1 MSRRGMLVITLIT
14 TLMLVCLVAT
24 YAWFSGATQ
33 QVAKLEMYS
42 GYAGEIVISSTDFV
56 SKGDSTNGS
65 VSSTGDVYS
74 GQKAYYLDSGTYKA
88 YEDEDKPYYVYQ
100 NIAYTAK
107 CSQNLSIMF
116 NLKKV
121 EITLSRKNIPVET
134 MLANYLDITG
144 IRDYTNYLEVYD
156 SENKTYTAPIVDA
169 GVYFVT
175 TDTNAQPTKDSMVS
189 KIVLTTLYKNYFEYK
204 FWASNSSGVTEP
216 TTADSYNKEIVLVYG
231 SQVTE
236 SGKTNYV
243 RFKLGYYGLNTETS
257 IYEKPFAFSDY
268 AFMGSSYN
276 FFIEAIG
283 V

>member
-14 TLMLVCLVAT
+14 TLMLVCLIAT
-24 YAWFSGATQ
+24 YAWFLSSTNTIGVIQISSGVQ
-33 QVAKLEMYS
+33 E
-42 GYAGEIVISSTDFV
+42 EIVISSTDFV

-88 YEDEDKPYYVYQ
+88 YEDEDKPYYIYQ

-107 CSQNLSIMF
+107 CGQNLSIMF
-116 NLKKV
+116 NLKKI
-121 EITLSRKNIPVET
+121 EITLSRKNITVET
-134 MLANYLDITG
+134 MLNNYLKITG
-144 IRDYTNYLEVYD
+144 VSDYTNYLEVYD
-156 SENKTYTAPIVDA
+156 SENKTYTAPVVDA

-175 TDTNAQPTKDSMVS
+175 TDTSSQPTKDSMVS

-204 FWASNSSGVTEP
+204 FWASNSSGVSEP

-257 IYEKPFAFSDY
+257 IYEMPFAFSDY
-268 AFMGSSYN
+268 AFMGSSYK

>member
-14 TLMLVCLVAT
+14 TLMLVCLIAT
-24 YAWFSGATQ
+24 YAWFLSSTNTIGVIQISSGVQ
-33 QVAKLEMYS
+33 E
-42 GYAGEIVISSTDFV
+42 EIVISSTDFV

-121 EITLSRKNIPVET
+121 EITLSRKNITVET

-144 IRDYTNYLEVYD
+144 VSDYTNYLEVYD
-156 SENKTYTAPIVDA
+156 SENKTYTAPVVDA

-175 TDTNAQPTKDSMVS
+175 TDTNTQPTKDSMVS
-189 KIVLTTLYKNYFEYK
+189 KIVLTALAKNYFEYK
-204 FWASNSSGVTEP
+204 FWASNSSGATEP

-243 RFKLGYYGLNTETS
+243 RFKLGYYGLNTETNN
-257 IYEKPFAFSDY
+257 YEMPFAFSDY
-268 AFMGSSYN
+268 AFMGSSYK